1 MRFFGMFGV
10 VAALTLLLTGC
21 QQTNHKEAPRKP
33 VVFGQKKEN
42 LSTYAQTVLE
52 NSTQPK
58 TPDARIRKMELKAQ
72 QEIERIRAEK
82 ELEIARLQAEREK
95 MRAESEKETALKKI
109 QAQLEE
115 IVGERKLKG
124 WVVFLSALFL
134 FLLLWVVVKLVREY
148 HRHRAKLEEEC
159 RRHEKEMQERELQA
173 RLAEKMFDALASGH
187 LDKEQQ
193 NRLLDAVAGPD
204 RQLPLKKP

>member
-1 MRFFGMFGV
+1 MRIYGILGIV
-10 VAALTLLLTGC
+10 TLLTFVLTGC
-21 QQTNHKEAPRKP
+21 QQSSHRESPRKP
-33 VVFGQKKEN
+33 VVYGQKREN
-42 LSTYAQTVLE
+42 LSRYAQTILE

-95 MRAESEKETALKKI
+95 AKTESEKETALKQI

-148 HRHRAKLEEEC
+148 QRHKAKLEEER

-204 RQLPLKKP
+204 RQIPFKKS

>member
-1 MRFFGMFGV
+1 MRFYGV
-10 VAALTLLLTGC
+10 FAIVIALTMVLTGC
-21 QQTNHKEAPRKP
+21 QQGNQEESPRKP
-33 VVFGQKKEN
+33 VLFGQKKDN
-42 LSTYAQTVLE
+42 LSVYAQTVLE

-58 TPDARIRKMELKAQ
+58 TPDVRIRKMELKTQ

-82 ELEIARLQAEREK
+82 ELELARLQVEQEK
-95 MRAESEKETALKKI
+95 VKTESEKETALKKI

-124 WVVFLSALFL
+124 WIVFLSAIFL
-134 FLLLWVVVKLVREY
+134 FLLLWVVVKLIREY
-148 HRHRAKLEEEC
+148 HRHKAKLEEER

-173 RLAEKMFDALASGH
+173 RLAEKMFDALAGGH
-187 LDKEQQ
+187 LDQEQQ

-204 RQLPLKKP
+204 RQIPFKKP